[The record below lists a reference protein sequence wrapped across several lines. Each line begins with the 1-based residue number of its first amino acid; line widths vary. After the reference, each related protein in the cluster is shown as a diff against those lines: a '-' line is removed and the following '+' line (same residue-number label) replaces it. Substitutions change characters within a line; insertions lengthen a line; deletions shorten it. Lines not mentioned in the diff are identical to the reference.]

1 MKRFLFLI
9 LLMTILQY
17 LSYAQD
23 LSGFWKGNLGIPGS
37 CFSENNIE
45 IQIEAS
51 GNEVFGDSYHYQ
63 DIDYYVKKDVRG
75 NYNQQTKNL
84 IIQEGDVTT
93 FKIPD
98 RCIVCIKKYDLTYS
112 KEGNIETLRGIW
124 TGKVMGTNRDCE
136 SGYII
141 LTRTSESAFKEIP
154 EVLIDTGDLRLDFY
168 DNGEIDGD
176 SITVRVNKRVVL
188 SNQLLGPKPVTI
200 MLRIDLQNTF
210 QEVEMV
216 AENEGSIPPNTAL
229 LIVTAGDKRYRLFL
243 TSTEEKSA
251 RVRFVYS
258 PGANHSLK

>member
-1 MKRFLFLI
+1 MKRFFLLLLFVSS
-9 LLMTILQY
+9 LQF
-17 LSYAQD
+17 LSNAQD

-45 IQIEAS
+45 IQIKAS

-75 NYNQQTKNL
+75 NYDQQTKTL
-84 IIQEGDVTT
+84 IVQEGDVTT
-93 FKIPD
+93 FKIPE

-124 TGKVMGTNRDCE
+124 TGKIMGTNRDCE
-136 SGYII
+136 SGFII
-141 LTRTSESAFKEIP
+141 LTRTTESAFKEIP
-154 EVLIDTGDLRLDFY
+154 EILIDTGDLRLDFY

-176 SITVRVNKRVVL
+176 SITVRVNKNVVL
-188 SNQLLGPKPVTI
+188 SHQLLGPKPVTM
-200 MLRIDLQNTF
+200 MLRIDPQNTF

-216 AENEGSIPPNTAL
+216 AENEGRIPPNTAL
-229 LIVTAGDKRYRLFL
+229 LIVTSGDKRFRLFL

-258 PGANHSLK
+258 PGAHKKL